1 MRFIAPIALEKL
13 GSFADHPLRRHANA
27 CSYRTRAAF
36 SPRNAAP
43 LSSRSEFSMNAP
55 RPSSVKLE
63 KIWGRAA
70 EPVFVLSA
78 NLKIVY
84 VNQAWRTTTGFA
96 SEQVV
101 GLNCSPGPIDAST
114 SPVDLLAR
122 RLSPPPETLA
132 GRPAS
137 KSTLVPNASV
147 EPSAKIIEY
156 LPFHDK
162 ETGKLLYIVC
172 LIRDP
177 EGVFLAGETWTDRV
191 RVELDAI
198 RARIAQNPK
207 LDELI
212 GRGPAHARLL
222 AQIRA
227 AADSRSPLLIVGEP
241 GTGKR
246 SVARA
251 VHRLGSTPSDALI
264 TFDSATTPGD
274 RLIAELFR
282 SDPRSGRTRW
292 NFADQSTLL
301 FTSVDALDR
310 DAQAGVLPLLAEP
323 ELVRV
328 IATTSAD
335 PFALRREKKLRDDF
349 YYAITVQ
356 TIALVPLRER
366 FDEIPLLSRYF
377 LEKINERGR
386 KHLSGF
392 TERALEALSSYD
404 WPGNL
409 GELKRVIEY
418 SYDKAKG
425 DRIDREDFPPIV
437 RGDRSAHY
445 VPLSSAEKLD
455 PPLDEF
461 LGLIERRL
469 IEYAL
474 ERGGRNKS
482 KAAEYLGVSRPRLYR
497 RIDELKIAD
506 SRDEPPPPNLES

>member
-1 MRFIAPIALEKL
+1 M
-13 GSFADHPLRRHANA
+13 
-27 CSYRTRAAF
+27 
-36 SPRNAAP
+36 
-43 LSSRSEFSMNAP
+43 
-55 RPSSVKLE
+55 
-63 KIWGRAA
+63 
-70 EPVFVLSA
+70 FVLSA

-96 SEQVV
+96 SEQIV
-101 GLNCSPGPIDAST
+101 GLKCSPGPIEAST
-114 SPVDLLAR
+114 SPVDILAR
-122 RLSPPPETLA
+122 RLCPPPETLA
-132 GRPAS
+132 GRTVA
-137 KSTLVPNASV
+137 KSTLVPTAAA

-156 LPFHDK
+156 LPFHDY
-162 ETGKLLYIVC
+162 ESNKLLYIIC
-172 LIRDP
+172 FIRDP
-177 EGVFLAGETWTDRV
+177 ASATLAGDSSADRV

-227 AADSRSPLLIVGEP
+227 AADSRLPLLIVGEP

-251 VHRLGSTPSDALI
+251 VHRLGSTTSNALI
-264 TFDSATTPGD
+264 PFDSATIAGD

-282 SDPRSGRTRW
+282 TDSRTGRTRW

-301 FTSVDALDR
+301 FTSVDVLDR
-310 DAQAGVLPLLAEP
+310 DAQAAVLPLLSQP
-323 ELVRV
+323 DLVRV

-335 PFALRREKKLRDDF
+335 PSALRREEKLRDDF
-349 YYAITVQ
+349 YYAITAQ
-356 TIALVPLRER
+356 SIALVPLRER
-366 FDEIPLLSRYF
+366 FDEIPLLARYF

-409 GELKRVIEY
+409 GELKRVIEF
-418 SYDKAKG
+418 SCDKAKG
-425 DRIDREDFPPIV
+425 DRIDRDDFPAIV

-445 VPLSSAEKLD
+445 VPQSIASKLD